1 MLSLNREKRGHFN
14 RLRAASHLE
23 ADIALLKKI
32 DPRHPLIEKPS
43 GKDQKYADDVLYALL
58 LLACDCDIVDWRRG
72 FAKKKLLDY
81 QVEILQQRF
90 AEYIASADPEDYV
103 DPEDMI
109 RVISEEL
116 TALVIT
122 HNIPGETAPFA
133 EHLEI
138 ISSDNEHFTIQLT
151 AEAIEAIRES
161 ERLAEEQKE
170 AERKRIEAE
179 RLKKEQEE
187 AERKKLEADAAALTE
202 KEAVLDEKESEL
214 MDKESDLDDKE
225 TDLSGKEEQLAE
237 KEALLAVKAAEL
249 EDKAELEKKSE
260 PKKKSTPK

>member
-90 AEYIASADPEDYV
+90 AGYIASAAPEDYV
-103 DPEDMI
+103 DPEDMV
-109 RVISEEL
+109 RVISEGL

-122 HNIPGETAPFA
+122 HAVPDETAPFA
-133 EHLEI
+133 EDLEI

-151 AEAIEAIRES
+151 AEAIEAIRE
-161 ERLAEEQKE
+161 
-170 AERKRIEAE
+170 AE

-187 AERKKLEADAAALTE
+187 AERKKLEADATALTE
-202 KEAVLDEKESEL
+202 KEAVPDEKESEL
-214 MDKESDLDDKE
+214 PDKESDLDDKE

-237 KEALLAVKAAEL
+237 KEALLAVKEAEL

-260 PKKKSTPK
+260 PKKRNTPKSTGTTS